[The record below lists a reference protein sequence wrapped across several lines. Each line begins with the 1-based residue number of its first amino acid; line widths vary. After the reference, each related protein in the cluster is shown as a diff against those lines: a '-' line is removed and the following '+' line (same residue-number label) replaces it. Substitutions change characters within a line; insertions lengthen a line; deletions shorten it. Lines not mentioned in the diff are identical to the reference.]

1 MKHLKRFNESA
12 FEGDNKL
19 ERLRELQK
27 TINASVFT
35 PKSEQVPLQSLY
47 NAIIIKTQDPI
58 NTDEIISHVGGV
70 SIGSSKVIDTRWILL
85 ILAFGDFKVYF
96 YPDESSLDIYLKRHL
111 AGSYIN
117 WRNNSLIGYN
127 DINHAEI
134 ENILSDYGIAVDE
147 MWGVPIRSNMTNRIE
162 FDI

>member
-1 MKHLKRFNESA
+1 MTAL
-12 FEGDNKL
+12 
-19 ERLRELQK
+19 
-27 TINASVFT
+27 NA
-35 PKSEQVPLQSLY
+35 
-47 NAIIIKTQDPI
+47 
-58 NTDEIISHVGGV
+58 GV
-70 SIGSSKVIDTRWILL
+70 
-85 ILAFGDFKVYF
+85 
-96 YPDESSLDIYLKRHL
+96 
-111 AGSYIN
+111 SYIN

>member
-58 NTDEIISHVGGV
+58 NTDEMISHVGGV
-70 SIGSSKVIDTRWILL
+70 SIGSSKVIDTRWVLL
-85 ILAFGDFKVYF
+85 IIAFGDFKVYF

-111 AGSYIN
+111 VGSYIN